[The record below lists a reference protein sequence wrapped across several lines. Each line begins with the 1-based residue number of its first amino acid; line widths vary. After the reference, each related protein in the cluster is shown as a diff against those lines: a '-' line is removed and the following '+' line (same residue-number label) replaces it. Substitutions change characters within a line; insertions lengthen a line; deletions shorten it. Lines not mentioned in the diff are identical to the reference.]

1 MLAAID
7 GDYIPYLCAGSS
19 KVEERYYVVAE
30 GPDSAPLFSCKYKKE
45 AVAYCKTADYP
56 LEFIHH
62 KRQVIDEREMY
73 YLLYAEFEDIFR
85 NTGADQY
92 RLFLGGA
99 TNYRYD
105 IYPEYKSHRKNY
117 SRPVLLAQ
125 AKQYLAEKYNAEIVE
140 GIEADDAVS
149 IVCSNEPNSVLC
161 SPDKDLDQVP
171 CMHYDPNKGEVYVID
186 EDTAHGCLYTQILT
200 GDSTDSIPG
209 VKGIGEKKAQ
219 KLLHNVHDP
228 EEMWDVCVKAH
239 GSEQSAN
246 LTASLV
252 YVLRNHGE
260 FWEAPR

>member
-30 GPDSAPLFSCKYKKE
+30 GADEPPLFSCQYKKE
-45 AVAYCKTADYP
+45 AVAYCKTKKLP
-56 LEFIHH
+56 IEWIHH
-62 KRQVIDEREMY
+62 KRRVIDEREMY
-73 YLLYAEFEDIFR
+73 YLLDAEFEDIFR

-92 RLFLGGA
+92 RLFFGGE

-125 AKQYLAEKYNAEIVE
+125 AKEYLREKYNAEICE

-171 CMHYDPNKGEVYVID
+171 CMHYDPMKGEVYVID
-186 EDTAHGCLYTQILT
+186 EEVANACLYTQILT

-209 VKGIGEKKAQ
+209 VKGIGQKRAEKVLAG
-219 KLLHNVHDP
+219 LHT
-228 EEMWDVCVKAH
+228 EKEMWDACVRAH
-239 GSEQSAN
+239 KSEDSAM

-260 FWEAPR
+260 FWCPPD

>member
-1 MLAAID
+1 MIAAID

-19 KVEERYYVVAE
+19 KVEERFYNVAE
-30 GPDSAPLFSCKYKKE
+30 GPDSAPLFSCKYKKD
-45 AVAYCKTADYP
+45 AVQYCKKQGLP
-56 LEFIHH
+56 LEFVHH
-62 KRQVIDEREMY
+62 TRQVIDEREMY
-73 YLLYAEFEDIFR
+73 YLLDAEFEDIFR
-85 NTGADQY
+85 NTGADKY
-92 RLFLGGA
+92 HLYLGGK

-105 IYPEYKSHRKNY
+105 LFPDYKSHRKNY

-125 AKQYLAEKYNAEIVE
+125 AKQYLIDKYNAEVVE

-149 IVCSNEPNSVLC
+149 ILCSNEPNSILC

-186 EDTAHGCLYTQILT
+186 EEIADACLYVQILT

-209 VKGIGEKKAQ
+209 VKGIGPKKAE
-219 KLLHNVHDP
+219 KLLRGITDRK
-228 EEMWDVCVKAH
+228 EMWDICVKAH
-239 GSEQSAN
+239 GSEESAN

-260 FWEAPR
+260 FWTPPC